1 MKKVLMLKA
10 VLIKVINQIMCMVVS
25 QINTKV
31 KETHLVNITVTKINL
46 VMETISMGSNVRK
59 KSAKDLIQ
67 LTIIIKEIKIVGDTQ
82 KINLKHLIVNKTR
95 MLKVNNENV
104 KIVPNLMFHLMIGA
118 ILILLTSSKNY
129 QKKIKVIM
137 KVKNF
142 IDQIIKNKMI

>member
-1 MKKVLMLKA
+1 
-10 VLIKVINQIMCMVVS
+10 
-25 QINTKV
+25 
-31 KETHLVNITVTKINL
+31 
-46 VMETISMGSNVRK
+46 MGTNVRK

-82 KINLKHLIVNKTR
+82 KIKLKHLIVNKTR

-129 QKKIKVIM
+129 KKKRNTV
-137 KVKNF
+137 F
-142 IDQIIKNKMI
+142 